1 MPVQINMG
9 LKTIDKNNGSTTTMI
24 QPTYGKIIYPLTGA
38 PFKFVVDDR
47 NRSII
52 PSKAYIS
59 SIKETPI
66 PFYKLLRLNYTNTPV
81 GKDRSLVGTVKN
93 IGSVD
98 VQDVSVYASAHD
110 NKTAQIDSVKSSSI
124 PNIKPGEEVALSAN
138 PDPAIGPKILYYSCA
153 EIDLHP
159 HMNTLDTGN
168 GRSIAYDLN
177 GVVSVSNFKFV
188 SATDSLAFGVKHYNP
203 TGGPMSLKIVKTVG
217 TPAISVLMDG
227 KMNNKDISIK
237 VMNPQT
243 VHIDFIIPPGN
254 HDIQVKG
261 L

>member
-1 MPVQINMG
+1 MPI
-9 LKTIDKNNGSTTTMI
+9 
-24 QPTYGKIIYPLTGA
+24 
-38 PFKFVVDDR
+38 
-47 NRSII
+47 
-52 PSKAYIS
+52 
-59 SIKETPI
+59 
-66 PFYKLLRLNYTNTPV
+66 
-81 GKDRSLVGTVKN
+81 TV
-93 IGSVD
+93 
-98 VQDVSVYASAHD
+98 
-110 NKTAQIDSVKSSSI
+110 
-124 PNIKPGEEVALSAN
+124 IKPGEEVAFSAI

-188 SATDSLAFGVKHYNP
+188 SATDSLVFGVKHYNP

-217 TPAISVLMDG
+217 TQTISVLMDG
-227 KMNNKDISIK
+227 KMNNKDKSIK
-237 VMNPQT
+237 VMNSQT

-254 HDIQVKG
+254 HDLQVKG